1 MAIELTLLGTG
12 GPRPDPERS
21 QAAALVAVDG
31 ERYLVDCGDGT
42 TQQLLRAGVGAA
54 DLTTLFLTHLHV
66 DHCFGVAP
74 FVYAGWYD
82 SRGALRVYGPS
93 LTQALVDDLF
103 VRLYGADAAGRIAN
117 GRPAEGL
124 QDAVVT
130 EIRPGLVLESD
141 VCRISALQVQHH
153 APSETYALRIEDSAG
168 HVLVLS
174 SDTGYFEPLAAFA
187 RDADILVHECYLRG
201 GAQFTTEPSSFT
213 ARLSEVHVT
222 PEQAGA
228 LGRLAEA
235 KQLVLTHLPAGT
247 DDADVG
253 ARASGAYGRPAVV
266 ARDFLHLR
274 V

>member
-1 MAIELTLLGTG
+1 VAIELTLLGTG

-31 ERYLVDCGDGT
+31 ERYLIDCGDGT
-42 TQQLLRAGVGAA
+42 TQQLLRAGVRAA
-54 DLTTLFLTHLHV
+54 DVSTLILTHLHV
-66 DHCFGVAP
+66 DHCFGLAP

-82 SRGALRVYGPS
+82 SRGAVQVYGPS
-93 LTQALVDDLF
+93 LTRSLVDDLF
-103 VRLYGADAAGRIAN
+103 LRLYAADAAGRIAN
-117 GRPAEGL
+117 GRPAAGL
-124 QDAVVT
+124 QDAIVT

-168 HVLVLS
+168 HVVVLS
-174 SDTGYFEPLAAFA
+174 SDTGYYEPLAAFA
-187 RDADILVHECYLRG
+187 RDADVLVHECYLRG

-247 DDADVG
+247 DDADVA
-253 ARASGAYGRPAVV
+253 ARASQTYGRPALV
-266 ARDFLHLR
+266 ARDSLHLR